1 MLCVKLGD
9 HIKKKNKKDCNPGCE
24 NTLWLG
30 NVRSRSLG
38 FLPFFFASLQRV
50 TAMTS
55 IRRRGFTLI
64 ELLVVIA
71 IIAILIALLLP
82 AVQQARESA
91 RRTQCKN
98 NMKQLGLALHNYHD
112 VFNQFPINYSTSFT
126 LDNIT
131 LSWMV
136 GILPYIEQAPLFTQ
150 INVNFGLNND
160 PRWVNPQVGTVVN
173 PSNGWVAKQVI
184 PAFRCP
190 SDTSDPVMGGRA
202 NYGGTWAVNSYKGVA
217 GANWG
222 WGTWTSPAAFNQ
234 TRWGITGDGLDRG
247 NGLLF
252 RGNGFPY
259 SNNFSKVTDGTSNTF
274 AIGEAVPKY
283 CTHTWWWWFNGS
295 TATCS
300 VPLNAPAICAA
311 TPGASK
317 DALLTAC
324 AGDWPNNY
332 SFKSQHV
339 GGGQFVLCDG
349 SVKFISE
356 NIDLAVYRGLATI
369 GGGEVIGEF

>member
-1 MLCVKLGD
+1 
-9 HIKKKNKKDCNPGCE
+9 
-24 NTLWLG
+24 
-30 NVRSRSLG
+30 
-38 FLPFFFASLQRV
+38 
-50 TAMTS
+50 MTR

-112 VFNQFPINYSTSFT
+112 VYNQFPINYSTVFT
-126 LDNIT
+126 LDNSS

-136 GILPYIEQAPLFTQ
+136 GILPYIEQATLYAQVNT
-150 INVNFGLNND
+150 NFGINND
-160 PRWVNPQVGTVVN
+160 PRWLNPQTGTVVN

-184 PAFRCP
+184 PAYRCP
-190 SDTSDPVMGGRA
+190 SDTSDAIMGGRA
-202 NYGGTWAVNSYKGVA
+202 NYGGSWAVNSYKGVA
-217 GANWG
+217 GANWA
-222 WGTWTSPAAFNQ
+222 WGSWQSPAAFNQ
-234 TRWGITGDGLDRG
+234 TRWGATNNGLDRG

-252 RGNGFPY
+252 RANAFSY
-259 SNNFSKVTDGTSNTF
+259 SNNFSNVTDGTSNTF
-274 AIGEAVPKY
+274 AIGEAVPRY

-300 VPLNAPAICAA
+300 IPLNAPAVCAGIPA
-311 TPGASK
+311 GSSK
-317 DALLTAC
+317 DAALVHC
-324 AGDWPNNY
+324 QGDWPNNY

-339 GGGQFVLCDG
+339 GGGQFTMTDG
-349 SVKFISE
+349 AVKFISE
-356 NIDLAVYRGLATI
+356 NIDMNVYRGLATI
-369 GGGEVIGEF
+369 GGGEVLGEF